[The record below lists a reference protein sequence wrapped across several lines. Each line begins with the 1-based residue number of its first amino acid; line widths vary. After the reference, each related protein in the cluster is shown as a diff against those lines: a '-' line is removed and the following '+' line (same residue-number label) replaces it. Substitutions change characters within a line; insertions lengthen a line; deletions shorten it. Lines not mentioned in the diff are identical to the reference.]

1 MRFQS
6 LRSLVML
13 TASSPTLKG
22 TQCLWRDGSFI
33 TYKFSR
39 ENRFKK
45 KVMHEPNV
53 NSFPDVEILRQD
65 ILTDELL
72 ERVNNL

>member
-1 MRFQS
+1 
-6 LRSLVML
+6 ML
-13 TASSPTLKG
+13 TASSPTSKG
-22 TQCLWRDGSFI
+22 SQCLWRDGSFI

-53 NSFPDVEILRQD
+53 NSFPVDEILRQD

-72 ERVNNL
+72 ERVNSL

>member
-1 MRFQS
+1 
-6 LRSLVML
+6 
-13 TASSPTLKG
+13 
-22 TQCLWRDGSFI
+22 LWRDGSFI

-45 KVMHEPNV
+45 KVMREPNV
-53 NSFPDVEILRQD
+53 KSFPVVEILRQD

-72 ERVNNL
+72 ERVNSL

>member
-1 MRFQS
+1 
-6 LRSLVML
+6 
-13 TASSPTLKG
+13 
-22 TQCLWRDGSFI
+22 LWRDGSFI

-53 NSFPDVEILRQD
+53 NSFPVVEILRQD

-72 ERVNNL
+72 ERVNSL